1 MKDGRILESLQEGV
15 TGTYTNRNEKHK
27 DWPLSNRDGSGTRRI
42 AFEESP
48 SRSCGPLR
56 KQRQEQTQPS
66 VSAVA
71 DQQNRVAAPIPGQ
84 TNEEGEP

>member
-1 MKDGRILESLQEGV
+1 MKDGRILESLPVEMLNNGRSDV
-15 TGTYTNRNEKHK
+15 DK
-27 DWPLSNRDGSGTRRI
+27 DWLLSNRDGSGTRRI
-42 AFEESP
+42 AFSESP

-56 KQRQEQTQPS
+56 RQLQEQTQPI

-71 DQQNRVAAPIPGQ
+71 DQQNQVAAPIPGQ